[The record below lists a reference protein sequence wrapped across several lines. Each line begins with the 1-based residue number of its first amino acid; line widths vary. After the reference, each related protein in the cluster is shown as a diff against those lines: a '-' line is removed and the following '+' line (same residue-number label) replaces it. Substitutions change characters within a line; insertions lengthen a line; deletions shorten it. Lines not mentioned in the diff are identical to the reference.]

1 MKDFGTLVEDKPKD
15 FGTVVDS
22 DFKDFGTVV
31 ESDPTLG
38 QIGTGL
44 VTEIAVGEGSKY
56 AATTAGAAI
65 GTAALGP
72 GFGTAVGAGLGYL
85 TGGISGGISGSIAAQ
100 KLEGRDDIS
109 WGRVTADTILN
120 ILPFGAGKVTKGTK
134 LLPRLVGASVK
145 RGAAGAGLSVGAASI
160 EKGIEEG
167 EFLTS
172 EEFLKTAG
180 IGAGLGLGL
189 GALGGALNK
198 SYSKLLNKNAD
209 QIDDLYNKGDVDA
222 ITVVD
227 AITGGNPNG
236 RINRM
241 LNSIQQY
248 VIPTNVI
255 GSRASADVREA
266 LNRSATAKDIA
277 GRARKAIDKVY
288 NNLDDAE
295 KQLVDKYIIGEST
308 TLPPSA
314 MGLKQTIDESREL
327 INKSQR
333 EILELHSKGLLN
345 IDDVLVEKI
354 KSSMNSGD
362 YLTQEYRFYEDF
374 KYVPT
379 DASREALRNSL
390 IKQLKKEGAEDAES
404 QADETILN
412 LFDSRQPNN
421 SLGGIKIIAE
431 NSRLFKERGVL
442 TKEMKDFLGVLEQ
455 PGEKFFGTLSRLG
468 QLAAQQTG
476 ALNITQN
483 LLRSGSA
490 IPASRIPRNMLNDY
504 QKLDVNGQKISLR
517 GEQIYVLKEVNNSLK
532 QLFATNISK
541 ETFTLAENAF
551 TKLLSTTTGLSKF
564 VKVPL
569 APAAYSP
576 QFFGNMFMVL
586 GQGMNPLR
594 GFGKG
599 LRVAS
604 AEFGLG
610 KMSLKEF
617 NRYKSLGLVDKEI
630 LSSDVR
636 NAFNRGFNILPKTK
650 AGRVAGAFTKK
661 IGKAYSALD
670 TANRISVF
678 ENYRNILR
686 SLSPNIEK
694 DIIRKGIKE
703 ADLKKL
709 SAKAKKE
716 LAEERIDKLAAELTN
731 STYQNYD
738 RISPSL
744 RYLSRVGV
752 LNEFVSFNLELTRT
766 TFNQARLAKSMIDGS
781 FAKKMA
787 DEYGIKIDR
796 TSAMV
801 EGSKR
806 VAFLSA
812 AIGSASLGIAYLNKK
827 SGFSDEEIDAIR
839 NTVAPEWDDSSA
851 LLVTRDGDTVGL
863 TNMSYRMPIAELTSM
878 LEAGLGT
885 GSYQEAAGEVF
896 QAFTDKFFGRGTMNA
911 TNAIFAL
918 TNINPQTGRKIS
930 TSVEPLDKVFDQA
943 TFYVTKTFE
952 PGLVRDLRN
961 WEKRTGKEQI
971 ARYLLGERKMNTEI
985 MKGAS
990 FKFRAVNDNVR
1001 GIRSGYA
1008 GAVSNEDQNTAQAY
1022 DKYNA
1027 NYRQNMQK
1035 LIGHIN
1041 DLRLLGKDN
1050 KTIFDAL
1057 PATLSK
1063 QARIM
1068 AMRGM
1073 VPDMPI
1079 ASSISGTRLERTKE
1093 YAKQFQS
1100 LPRELGI
1107 RMLEQEVALGRIK
1120 KDMLDTIVRVVK
1132 LQGQQ

>member
-1 MKDFGTLVEDKPKD
+1 MSFIAPSKDLEPQQSISQGFIAPSKD
-15 FGTVVDS
+15 LEPIGFTAPA
-22 DFKDFGTVV
+22 KDLKKQ
-31 ESDPTLG
+31 SDPTLG

-44 VTEIAVGEGSKY
+44 ATEIAVGEGAKF
-56 AATTAGAAI
+56 AGATAGAA
-65 GTAALGP
+65 LGSVVP
-72 GFGTAVGAGLGYL
+72 GVGTAVGAGIGYL

-100 KLEGRDDIS
+100 RLEGRKDIS

-120 ILPFGAGKVTKGTK
+120 VLPFGAGKVTKGTK
-134 LLPRLVGASVK
+134 LLPRLVGAAVK
-145 RGAAGAGLSVGAASI
+145 RGATGAGLSVGAASI

-167 EFLTS
+167 EFLTP
-172 EEFLKTAG
+172 EEFLKTARV
-180 IGAGLGLGL
+180 GAGLGLGL

-198 SYSKLLNKNAD
+198 SYSKLLNKNAK
-209 QIDDLYNKGDVDA
+209 QVDDLYNKGDIDA

-236 RINRM
+236 KINRM

-308 TLPPSA
+308 TLPPRA
-314 MGLKQTIDESREL
+314 TNLKQTLDDARDL

-333 EILELHSKGLLN
+333 EILELHSKGLLK

-354 KSSMNSGD
+354 KSSMRSGD

-379 DASREALRNSL
+379 DESREALRNSL
-390 IKQLKKEGAEDAES
+390 IKQFKKEGAEDAGS

-412 LFDSRQPNN
+412 LFDSRRPNN

-442 TKEMKDFLGVLEQ
+442 TKEMKDFLGVLDQ

-483 LLRSGSA
+483 LLSSGSA

-504 QKLDVNGQKISLR
+504 QKLDVNGQKISLS
-517 GEQIYVLKEVNNSLK
+517 GEEIYVLKEVNNSLK

-541 ETFTLAENAF
+541 ETFTLTENAF

-586 GQGMNPLR
+586 GQGMNPFR

-617 NRYKSLGLVDKEI
+617 NRYKSLGLVDKEVF
-630 LSSDVR
+630 SSDVR
-636 NAFNRGFNILPKTK
+636 NAFNRGFNILPRTK
-650 AGRVAGAFTKK
+650 IGKVAGKATTK

-678 ENYRNILR
+678 ENYQKTLR
-686 SLSPNIEK
+686 SLSPDIEK
-694 DIIRKGIKE
+694 KMTKE
-703 ADLKKL
+703 Q
-709 SAKAKKE
+709 
-716 LAEERIDKLAAELTN
+716 IDKLAAELTN

-766 TFNQARLAKSMIDGS
+766 TFNQARLAKSMINGS
-781 FAKKMA
+781 FSKKMA

-796 TSAMV
+796 TSAFF

-812 AIGSASLGIAYLNKK
+812 AIGSASIGIAYLNKK
-827 SGFSDEEIDAIR
+827 NGSSDEEIEAIR

-896 QAFTDKFFGRGTMNA
+896 QAFTDKFFGKGTMNA
-911 TNAIFAL
+911 TNAIFSL
-918 TNINPQTGRKIS
+918 TNINPQTGNKIS
-930 TSVEPLDKVFDQA
+930 TSVKPLDKVFEQA
-943 TFYVTKTFE
+943 TFYVKETFE
-952 PGLVRDLRN
+952 PGLFRDLRN
-961 WEKRTGKEQI
+961 WDKRTGKEQV

-990 FKFRAVNDNVR
+990 FKFKAVNDNFR
-1001 GIRSGYA
+1001 GIFSGYA
-1008 GAVSNEDQNTAQAY
+1008 GAVSSEDQNTAQAY
-1022 DKYNA
+1022 DKYNTD
-1027 NYRQNMQK
+1027 YRQNMQK
-1035 LIGHIN
+1035 LVGHVN
-1041 DLRLLGKDN
+1041 DLRLLGKDD

-1063 QARIM
+1063 QARTM
-1068 AMRGM
+1068 ALRGM
-1073 VPDMPI
+1073 VSDMRI

-1120 KDMLDTIVRVVK
+1120 KDMLDTIVSVVK